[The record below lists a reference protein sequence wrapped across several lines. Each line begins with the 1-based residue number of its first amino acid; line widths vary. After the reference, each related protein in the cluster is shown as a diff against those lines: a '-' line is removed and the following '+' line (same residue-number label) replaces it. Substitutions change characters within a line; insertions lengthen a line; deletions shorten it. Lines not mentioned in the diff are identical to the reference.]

1 VSVAG
6 GTNGWIATGRPVVTG
21 SEPG

>member
-6 GTNGWIATGRPVVTG
+6 GTNGWIERGGEVVTG
-21 SEPG
+21 DEPG